1 MRHTEVGVPPTA
13 HHTALCLSPM
23 SKAPRLVVDSLLAL
37 LLPVL
42 VSFVLT
48 GRLVHEW
55 LALGMMTVLALH
67 HVINS
72 YWVKKLCRGRYDAT
86 RTIGTVVNVLML
98 LDVLVLSATGALLS
112 KYALGWL
119 GLKPYRPPYCHA
131 IHIAAAYW
139 GLILMGL
146 HIGLHT
152 PWIVGVLRLRKRPR
166 LRLACRFLCLVIAA
180 YGVYAF
186 VGQRVGDY
194 LTAASHFVNCETSP
208 LLFMLETC
216 TMVVLFA
223 VFGNA
228 LRLKR

>member
-1 MRHTEVGVPPTA
+1 MRHTEVGVPHLPA
-13 HHTALCLSPM
+13 PIPGLSPM
-23 SKAPRLVVDSLLAL
+23 NKVPRLVVDILLVL

-55 LALGMMTVLALH
+55 LGLGMITVLALH
-67 HVINS
+67 HTING
-72 YWVKKLCRGRYDAT
+72 YWVKNLRRGRYDAV
-86 RTIGTVVNVLML
+86 RTIGTVVNILML
-98 LDVLVLSATGALLS
+98 LDVSVLLATGVLLS

-119 GLKPYRPPYCHA
+119 GLKPYRPPHCHG

-152 PWIVGVLRLRKRPR
+152 PWIIGVLRLRKRPG
-166 LRLACRFLCLVIAA
+166 LRLACRFICLSIAA

-194 LTAASHFVNCETSP
+194 LTASSHFVNCETTP

-216 TMVVLFA
+216 TMVMLFA

-228 LRLKR
+228 LRLKH

>member
-1 MRHTEVGVPPTA
+1 MGKV
-13 HHTALCLSPM
+13 S
-23 SKAPRLVVDSLLAL
+23 RLVVDGLLAL

-55 LALGMMTVLALH
+55 LSLGMMAVLAIH
-67 HVINS
+67 HATNG
-72 YWVKKLCRGRYDAT
+72 YWMKNLRRGRYDAA
-86 RTIGTVVNVLML
+86 RTIGTAVNILML
-98 LDVLVLSATGALLS
+98 LDVLLLLATGVLLS

-119 GLKPYRPPYCHA
+119 GLKPYRPPHCHA
-131 IHIAAAYW
+131 VHIAAAYW

-152 PWIVGVLRLRKRPR
+152 PRIVGVLRLKKHPR
-166 LRLACRFLCLVIAA
+166 IRLACRFICLTIAA

-194 LTAASHFVNCETSP
+194 LTAASHFVNCETTP
-208 LLFMLETC
+208 FLFLLENC
-216 TMVVLFA
+216 AMVVLFA

>member
-1 MRHTEVGVPPTA
+1 
-13 HHTALCLSPM
+13 M
-23 SKAPRLVVDSLLAL
+23 SKAPRLAIDSLLVL

-42 VSFVLT
+42 MGFVFT

-55 LALGMMTVLALH
+55 LALGMMAVLALH
-67 HVINS
+67 HAINS
-72 YWVKKLCRGRYDAT
+72 HWVKNLRRGRYDAT
-86 RTIGTVVNVLML
+86 RIMTTVVNILML
-98 LDVLVLSATGALLS
+98 IDILVLFATGALLS

-152 PWIVGVLRLRKRPR
+152 PWIVGVLRLGKRPG
-166 LRLACRFLCLVIAA
+166 LRLACRTLCLAIAA
-180 YGVYAF
+180 YGVYTF
-186 VGQRVGDY
+186 VAQRVGDY
-194 LTAASHFVNCETSP
+194 LTAASHFVNCETTP

>member
-1 MRHTEVGVPPTA
+1 MRKV
-13 HHTALCLSPM
+13 S
-23 SKAPRLVVDSLLAL
+23 RLVVDSLLAL

-55 LALGMMTVLALH
+55 LGLGMIAVIVLH
-67 HVINS
+67 HIINS
-72 YWVKKLCRGRYDAT
+72 YWVKNLRRGRYDAA
-86 RTIGTVVNVLML
+86 RAIGTAVNFLML
-98 LDVLVLSATGALLS
+98 VDVLVLLATGVLLS

-131 IHIAAAYW
+131 VHITAAYW

-152 PWIVGVLRLRKRPR
+152 PWMVSVLRLKKRPR
-166 LRLACRFLCLVIAA
+166 LRLACRFICLTLAA

-186 VGQRVGDY
+186 VGQKVGDY
-194 LTAASHFVNCETSP
+194 LTAATHFVNCETSP
-208 LLFMLETC
+208 FLFLLENG